1 MPAFGP
7 LFEAR
12 FGLPPAADG
21 AAEQTI
27 SPVMEGLLT
36 RGVCRSYDTA
46 RPVEPATLEML
57 LACAQSAPSK
67 SDLNQYSIIV
77 VREQE
82 KKDFVA
88 TLLPEMAWIADCGVF
103 FLFCADIRRGK
114 LVAQHHALDHKSDT
128 LDSFMNASVDAVSPS
143 SPGPHP
149 PPPRTPTAGKRI
161 HPPAGCQ
168 GRAMMAFIA
177 SAESLGLGCCP
188 ISAVREH
195 LHALCPAFDVPDGVF
210 PICGLCCGWPSEP
223 DPRRVTLRPPPSAVV
238 HWGSCEPSTP
248 AIDPRHPSVL
258 THLTLPFAP

>member
-21 AAEQTI
+21 VAEQTI

-114 LVAQHHALDHKSDT
+114 LVTQHHALDHKSDT

-149 PPPRTPTAGKRI
+149 PPRPKSSAGVINQHKDRN
-161 HPPAGCQ
+161 
-168 GRAMMAFIA
+168 
-177 SAESLGLGCCP
+177 
-188 ISAVREH
+188 V
-195 LHALCPAFDVPDGVF
+195 
-210 PICGLCCGWPSEP
+210 GW
-223 DPRRVTLRPPPSAVV
+223 
-238 HWGSCEPSTP
+238 
-248 AIDPRHPSVL
+248 
-258 THLTLPFAP
+258 